1 MPASPAETS
10 TPAAASSTGPAGMR
24 LLYVEDNRLNAILFQ
39 EALRLQPGL
48 ELRVAVDAD
57 DALAQLEGWQPDLLV
72 LDAHLP
78 GMNGFDLLQLLRT
91 QPRLAQVPAFM
102 CSADALPNELRRAQ
116 EAGFAGFWPKPIDI
130 RQILQDLQQMTERR
144 TAA

>member
-1 MPASPAETS
+1 MSQS
-10 TPAAASSTGPAGMR
+10 NAAPNGSARPGGMR

-48 ELRVAVDAD
+48 ELRLAVDAD

-78 GMNGFDLLQLLRT
+78 GMNGFDLLHLLRC

-102 CSADALPNELRRAQ
+102 CSADALPDELRRA
-116 EAGFAGFWPKPIDI
+116 EDAGFAGFWPKPIDI
-130 RQILQDLQQMTERR
+130 RQILQDLQRMAARR

>member
-1 MPASPAETS
+1 MPDRVAGAEGVPQAV
-10 TPAAASSTGPAGMR
+10 PAALAMR

-48 ELRVAVDAD
+48 ELRLAVDAD
-57 DALAQLEGWQPDLLV
+57 DALAQLDDWVPDLLV

-91 QPRLAQVPAFM
+91 QPRLSRVPAFM
-102 CSADALPNELRRAQ
+102 CSADALPNEVRRAK

-130 RQILQDLQQMTERR
+130 RQILDDLRRMNLERGL
-144 TAA
+144 A